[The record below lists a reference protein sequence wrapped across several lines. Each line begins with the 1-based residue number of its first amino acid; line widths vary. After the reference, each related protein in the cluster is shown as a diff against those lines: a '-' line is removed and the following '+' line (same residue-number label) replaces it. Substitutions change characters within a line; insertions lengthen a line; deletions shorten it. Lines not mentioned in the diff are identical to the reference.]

1 MGDIELSFDQELDAN
16 PAREQDPSDT
26 ILSQLALATIM
37 LRVELDLRAFVRALN
52 ATKAAAAPVEQ
63 APHRLS
69 ARLLQ
74 RFASMNTWFPWQSTS
89 HRIQPSPRLT

>member
-16 PAREQDPSDT
+16 LAREQDPPDN

-37 LRVELDLRAFVRALN
+37 LRLELDLRAFVRTLN

-74 RFASMNTWFPWQSTS
+74 RFASINNWFSWQPTN